1 MPVDPDNR
9 RRHRTPSTRIVAS
22 AGSAAA
28 QARRQT
34 SSDEAAISS
43 WITQHMGA
51 RVLTV
56 TRQARWRYA
65 WLVDAER
72 DGEELPLV
80 VRGERGAGIPMQF
93 PLRHEM
99 SLQRVMS
106 EQGIPV
112 PTVYGWIDELPAY
125 VMHRVDG
132 QPGLEGLTTD
142 QRDLLMRDYM
152 GQLARLHRLPLKPF
166 LEAGIQRAATPAGIG
181 SYGIGRFEAVWRAGK
196 NAPNPLLEF
205 VLGWLKRNP
214 VDTKGRESA
223 IVWDSGQ
230 LHQKDGQL
238 RAILDVEAGHIGDP
252 MMDLAAPRMRD
263 TVLHFGDFEKLYQE
277 YERAGGFPV
286 DMDAIQLH
294 HIAFTLTNELAF
306 RNSLNDPLPESD
318 YMTNLH
324 WCSETNLHAIEA
336 LGERLGLELEPP
348 ELPAATVTRAA
359 TAHDQL
365 VGMLRGIDTD
375 DEYIRYRLRGA
386 FRLARH
392 VQRED
397 EVGVEFTNSDLD
409 DLVPVLGH
417 RPATWQEGDAA
428 LEQFVLADGGRHD
441 EQLCQLFYRRQIR
454 HKNTLG
460 PPGSAMVAHHTCQP
474 FPARV

>member
-1 MPVDPDNR
+1 M
-9 RRHRTPSTRIVAS
+9 
-22 AGSAAA
+22 G
-28 QARRQT
+28 
-34 SSDEAAISS
+34 DEAVISR
-43 WITQHMGA
+43 WIAKHIGA
-51 RVLTV
+51 RVV
-56 TRQARWRYA
+56 DITRQARWRSA

-72 DGEELPLV
+72 DGETLPLV

-93 PLRHEM
+93 PLHHEM
-99 SLQRVMS
+99 SMQRVMAAH
-106 EQGIPV
+106 GRPV
-112 PTVYGWIDELPAY
+112 PTVYGWIEELPAY
-125 VMHRVDG
+125 VMDRVDG
-132 QPGLEGLTTD
+132 QPGFDGLTTE
-142 QRDLLMRDYM
+142 QRDGLMRDYM
-152 GQLARLHRLPLKPF
+152 GELAKLHRLPLEPF
-166 LEAGIQRAATPAGIG
+166 LDAGIQRAASPAGIG

-214 VDTKGRESA
+214 VDTNGRESA

-230 LHQKDGQL
+230 LHQKDGRL
-238 RAILDVEAGHIGDP
+238 LAMLDVEAGHIGDP

-263 TVLHFGDFEKLYQE
+263 TVLHFGDFDSLYRE
-277 YERAGGFPV
+277 YERAGGFTV

-294 HIAFTLTNELAF
+294 HSAFTRTNELAF

-324 WCSETNLHAIEA
+324 WCSETNLHAVEA

-365 VGMLRGIDTD
+365 IGMLRGITTD
-375 DEYIRYRLRGA
+375 DDYIRCRLRVA
-386 FRLARH
+386 FRLARY

-397 EVGVEFTNSDLD
+397 EVGVEFTNADLD
-409 DLVPVLGH
+409 DLGPLLGY
-417 RPATWQEGDAA
+417 RPATWQDGDAA
-428 LEQFVLADGGRHD
+428 LEQFVLADGGQHD
-441 EQLCQLFYRRQIR
+441 EELCQLFYRRQIR

-460 PPGSAMVAHHTCQP
+460 PPALAMVAHYVCQP
-474 FPARV
+474 FAARVN

>member
-1 MPVDPDNR
+1 M
-9 RRHRTPSTRIVAS
+9 
-22 AGSAAA
+22 
-28 QARRQT
+28 
-34 SSDEAAISS
+34 SDEDVISA
-43 WITQHMGA
+43 WISEHLGA
-51 RVLTV
+51 RVV
-56 TRQARWRYA
+56 AIARQARWRSA

-72 DGEELPLV
+72 DGETSPLV

-99 SLQRVMS
+99 SLQRVMF
-106 EQGIPV
+106 EQGLPV
-112 PTVYGWIDELPAY
+112 PEVYGWIDELPAY
-125 VMHRVDG
+125 VMDRVDG
-132 QPGLEGLTTD
+132 QPGFEGLTTE
-142 QRDLLMRDYM
+142 QRDALMRDYM
-152 GQLARLHRLPLKPF
+152 AALAALHRLPLKPF
-166 LEAGIQRAATPAGIG
+166 LDAGIQRAANQAGVG

-205 VLGWLKRNP
+205 VLGWLKRHP
-214 VDTKGRESA
+214 VDARGRESA

-230 LHQKDGQL
+230 IHQKDGRL
-238 RAILDVEAGHIGDP
+238 LAMLDVEAGHIGDP

-263 TVLHFGDFEKLYQE
+263 TVLHFGDFESLYAE

-286 DMDAIQLH
+286 DMDAIQSH

-336 LGERLGLELEPP
+336 LGERLSLQLEPP
-348 ELPAATVTRAA
+348 EIPDVTVSRAA
-359 TAHDQL
+359 PAHDQL
-365 VGMLRGIDTD
+365 IGMLRGVTTD
-375 DEYIRYRLRGA
+375 DEYVRYRMRVA
-386 FRLARH
+386 FRLSRY
-392 VQRED
+392 VQRQD
-397 EVGVEFTNSDLD
+397 EVGAELTNADLD
-409 DLVPVLGH
+409 DLVSLLGH

-428 LEQFVLADGGRHD
+428 LEQFVLDDRGKHD

-460 PPGSAMVAHHTCQP
+460 PPGSAMVAHHVCQP
-474 FPARV
+474 FPARAVPVV